1 MIQNARFELKPK
13 NKSQCHSSIRIVW
26 YNVMTDVWTCGCIVL
41 QLSHYLMVIER
52 PKCKI
57 HVGYVI
63 SDVDFQK
70 INHRTLRESNLQAQL
85 LLSFENDQ
93 IEV

>member
-1 MIQNARFELKPK
+1 MVQYHEDDCMGL
-13 NKSQCHSSIRIVW
+13 
-26 YNVMTDVWTCGCIVL
+26 YIVL
-41 QLSHYLMVIER
+41 SCLVVYWSPER

-57 HVGYVI
+57 HVGFVI
-63 SDVDFQK
+63 PDVDFQK
-70 INHRTLRESNLQAQL
+70 IKHRTLRESNLQAQL